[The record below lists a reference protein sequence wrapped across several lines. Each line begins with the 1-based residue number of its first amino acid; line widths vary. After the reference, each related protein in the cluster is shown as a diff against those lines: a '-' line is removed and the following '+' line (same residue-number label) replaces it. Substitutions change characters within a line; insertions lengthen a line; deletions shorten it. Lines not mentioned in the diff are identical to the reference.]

1 MEEFVVAYF
10 QNIAVKLKELS
21 HTQNDPSFHFIRNM
35 IDMGSVTSAIAS
47 FRSGPIMLLENH
59 EGGIVSESGDND
71 FEMISGAFT
80 ILIRATNEDEDDQLN
95 ELYARV
101 NTIAMKI
108 FSKMRYDKHNGDL
121 DYFTFELQYH
131 KVGPVSDNRY
141 GRRYEF
147 SIGRSASFDFN
158 ENDWIA

>member
-35 IDMGSVTSAIAS
+35 IDMGSVTSTIAS
-47 FRSGPIMLLENH
+47 FKEGPIMLLENH
-59 EGGIVSESGDND
+59 EGGLVSNSDND

-80 ILIRATNEDEDDQLN
+80 ILIRATNEDEDNQLN

-101 NTIAMKI
+101 NAIAMKI
-108 FSKMRYDKHNGDL
+108 FSKMRYDNHNGDL
-121 DYFTFELQYH
+121 DHFTFELQYQ

-147 SIGRSASFDFN
+147 SIGRSSEFAFD
-158 ENDWIA
+158 ENDWIV